1 MPKQWLERR
10 YRFNSDYST
19 MDWNGRYRNIGWRG
33 DTDLIVTIQQ
43 WIGMAGTGT
52 VAGEE
57 IRI

>member
-1 MPKQWLERR
+1 
-10 YRFNSDYST
+10 
-19 MDWNGRYRNIGWRG
+19 MDWNGRYRNSGWRG
-33 DTDLIVTIQQ
+33 DTDSIVTVKQ